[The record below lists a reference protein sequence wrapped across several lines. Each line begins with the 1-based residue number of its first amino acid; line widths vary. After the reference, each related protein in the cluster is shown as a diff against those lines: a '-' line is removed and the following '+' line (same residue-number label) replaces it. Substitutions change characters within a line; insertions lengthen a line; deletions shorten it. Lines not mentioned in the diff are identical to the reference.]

1 MASSSD
7 EADYNQT
14 TDVMSE
20 AKSGNSTPS
29 SSQDSQ
35 DDDFFIPPGQQ
46 SAYSSHFLPQ
56 SQPDGVLKSNSLK
69 RRYSSQSTSSSTH
82 DEETPEPPQKKFNY
96 SNNAM
101 RAMLNMGYD
110 PQKGLG
116 KSGQGILDPIEPS
129 TQEGRRGF
137 GLKLDGLDAS
147 ALKWSPEME
156 EVTIPETIE
165 WLKNEDTDLY
175 DITMEDLAGW
185 VRVGHKKLTIDDETK
200 FCNPE
205 ILENVLSS
213 KTVFDKLDGNKMR
226 FARNRSNPFELI
238 KGAIFMNRAAV
249 KMANIDSLCDFM
261 FTNPVDENGQSLIK
275 NNDLLYFA
283 DICAGPGGFSE
294 YVLFR
299 KQWEAKGFGF
309 TLKGNNDFKL
319 DKFLAGPPET
329 FDPYY
334 GVKDDGNIF
343 DPENITSFM
352 DFVLKQ
358 TETGVHFVMADGG
371 FSVEGQENIQ
381 EILSKQLYLCQ
392 CLVALS
398 ILREKGHFLVKL
410 FDLFTPFSVGLVYLM
425 YKCFEEISICKPN
438 TSRPANSE
446 RYLVCKWKKN
456 HTDTI
461 RRHLFHI
468 NEEMWANTDEN
479 ADITELVCQD
489 ILMQDEKFINYITN
503 SNNKFGANQIVGLI
517 KVAAFCNDTKLEEKR
532 QNEIREKC
540 LELWRIPDK
549 ARRDSEKVSIESMF
563 SELLGN
569 WSKNRKFLEM
579 QPKELCSVGDL
590 KKRFSS
596 IYNWHFVPIG
606 REETERNIRAI
617 FLCRGGH
624 DVHVYTASG
633 TWRLLR
639 DISVEITPKSL
650 FYGEV
655 VTEMTGES
663 RSQCK
668 VLALHII
675 DAIYLGGKDIRK
687 YSLTERMK
695 MCEKFARALNKPTK
709 PNAAPIAPIRAK
721 KLFPLIEL
729 ESFFEQMK
737 PYKLKDGS
745 TRLGLRIRTEDE
757 RTERFYV
764 PGGLMFFNA
773 IYPPLTCHLSK
784 STQCHYFSDP
794 RTKKS
799 FYIQEVPN
807 PGEVFTSFRATFELR
822 LLWRWVNVHQVDK
835 HLDESVK
842 SPGILYRSDFYQ
854 FLRETLIA

>member
-299 KQWEAKGFGF
+299 SVSSTHVQLPITTSTFITFACSLQEA
-309 TLKGNNDFKL
+309 
-319 DKFLAGPPET
+319 
-329 FDPYY
+329 
-334 GVKDDGNIF
+334 
-343 DPENITSFM
+343 
-352 DFVLKQ
+352 
-358 TETGVHFVMADGG
+358 
-371 FSVEGQENIQ
+371 
-381 EILSKQLYLCQ
+381 
-392 CLVALS
+392 
-398 ILREKGHFLVKL
+398 
-410 FDLFTPFSVGLVYLM
+410 VG
-425 YKCFEEISICKPN
+425 
-438 TSRPANSE
+438 SE
-446 RYLVCKWKKN
+446 RFWIYS
-456 HTDTI
+456 
-461 RRHLFHI
+461 
-468 NEEMWANTDEN
+468 
-479 ADITELVCQD
+479 Q
-489 ILMQDEKFINYITN
+489 
-503 SNNKFGANQIVGLI
+503 
-517 KVAAFCNDTKLEEKR
+517 R
-532 QNEIREKC
+532 Q
-540 LELWRIPDK
+540 
-549 ARRDSEKVSIESMF
+549 
-563 SELLGN
+563 
-569 WSKNRKFLEM
+569 
-579 QPKELCSVGDL
+579 
-590 KKRFSS
+590 
-596 IYNWHFVPIG
+596 
-606 REETERNIRAI
+606 
-617 FLCRGGH
+617 
-624 DVHVYTASG
+624 
-633 TWRLLR
+633 
-639 DISVEITPKSL
+639 
-650 FYGEV
+650 
-655 VTEMTGES
+655 
-663 RSQCK
+663 
-668 VLALHII
+668 
-675 DAIYLGGKDIRK
+675 
-687 YSLTERMK
+687 
-695 MCEKFARALNKPTK
+695 
-709 PNAAPIAPIRAK
+709 
-721 KLFPLIEL
+721 
-729 ESFFEQMK
+729 
-737 PYKLKDGS
+737 
-745 TRLGLRIRTEDE
+745 
-757 RTERFYV
+757 
-764 PGGLMFFNA
+764 
-773 IYPPLTCHLSK
+773 
-784 STQCHYFSDP
+784 
-794 RTKKS
+794 
-799 FYIQEVPN
+799 
-807 PGEVFTSFRATFELR
+807 
-822 LLWRWVNVHQVDK
+822 
-835 HLDESVK
+835 
-842 SPGILYRSDFYQ
+842 
-854 FLRETLIA
+854 